1 MGPVRTMYM
10 LFWVVLAGGIVAYT
24 LTGLLG

>member
-1 MGPVRTMYM
+1 VRTIYTV
-10 LFWVVLAGGIVAYT
+10 FWVVLAGGIVAYT